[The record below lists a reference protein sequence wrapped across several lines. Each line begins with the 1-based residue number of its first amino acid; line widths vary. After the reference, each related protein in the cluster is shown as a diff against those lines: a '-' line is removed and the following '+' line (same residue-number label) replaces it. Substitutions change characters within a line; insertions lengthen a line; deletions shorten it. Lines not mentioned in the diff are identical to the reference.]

1 MLLYGTFYNKNDE
14 EIKVY
19 ILTRGDQSTT
29 VEIGTEDGDYFFN
42 DDAVETESQVN
53 DTFDHLLLT
62 QARVRLLCRN
72 YTADFFCSSC
82 REAVV
87 NIYRQGTCEFAGY
100 IEPQVYSQSYNEVY
114 DEVELNC
121 IDCLSA
127 LQYSSYK
134 NIGSLGV
141 TYAAIKAEASQKTF
155 LSLMQEI
162 LQGVFAGVDILS
174 GRSVTLYYDQS
185 KHLEET
191 DTGTG
196 VLSGISVSELLF
208 LGDDEDD
215 VYPRTSTDGNL
226 QISQPTHPAGRFL
239 FLSLLLGYRQT
250 RRHPRVEIRIRITLP
265 VYDGHHLLHLQQHR
279 GRL

>member
-82 REAVV
+82 RRRWSTSTGKVRV
-87 NIYRQGTCEFAGY
+87 NLRD

-141 TYAAIKAEASQKTF
+141 TYAAIKAEASQKNIPF
-155 LSLMQEI
+155 PH
-162 LQGVFAGVDILS
+162 AGNPSRRVRWR
-174 GRSVTLYYDQS
+174 GYTLGAKRDA
-185 KHLEET
+185 
-191 DTGTG
+191 
-196 VLSGISVSELLF
+196 LLRPI
-208 LGDDEDD
+208 EA
-215 VYPRTSTDGNL
+215 P
-226 QISQPTHPAGRFL
+226 
-239 FLSLLLGYRQT
+239 
-250 RRHPRVEIRIRITLP
+250 
-265 VYDGHHLLHLQQHR
+265 
-279 GRL
+279 